1 MVLEAMGLQ
10 ARSLKTLV
18 AREFLGLTSSTGFPI
33 EDGVRSLGTPGQQP
47 EGFGDQEVFE
57 TY

>member
-1 MVLEAMGLQ
+1 MGLQ

-18 AREFLGLTSSTGFPI
+18 ARRFLGLTSPTGFPI
-33 EDGVRSLGTPGQQP
+33 EDGVRSLGTAGQQP
-47 EGFGDQEVFE
+47 EGFGGQEVFE